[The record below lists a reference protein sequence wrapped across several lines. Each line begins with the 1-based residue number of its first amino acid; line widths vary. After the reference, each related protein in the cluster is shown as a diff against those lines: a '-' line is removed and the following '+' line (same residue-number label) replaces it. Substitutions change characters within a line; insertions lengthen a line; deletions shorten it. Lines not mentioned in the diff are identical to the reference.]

1 MEAGLE
7 RYGHIVVKIHERGQK
22 QLKKVWQNQIFMWK
36 LLFKTC
42 PGYMIYFLY
51 DGFRYQGII
60 FLEHVLG
67 IRYVLHCAEYHEPF
81 WKALLFIGVILI
93 INMIQIVPDGFFIHG
108 WSYQAKPKLYKALKE
123 KMYEKASQIDLSCY
137 DDPKYYND
145 FVLAVAEAESSID
158 RFLAMC
164 NMIVQG
170 LTIIFTT
177 GVFYLMTDAAG
188 ILFVLASFIL
198 RFLVAKVL
206 NKLNYDV
213 RMKVN
218 PLERKRNYVSRVFYL
233 NDYAKELRL
242 HPKVGD
248 ALEAEF
254 MEANDGIV
262 KEQKKVGFKRSLLG
276 FTRDYAVG
284 DFIMDGLYITY
295 LVFQAAVLHTIDY
308 SNAVV
313 LFNRTGSLRRGM
325 ANMADI
331 FPKAQ
336 ENSLYIDKI
345 RAFLDYDPKIKTD
358 EGELVPAGNAE
369 LKLDRVSFCY
379 NADMGN
385 TLNGISLKVRPGERI
400 AIVGYNGAGKTTLI
414 KLLMRLYDPTSG
426 SITYHGQDIRT
437 FRPGDYRH
445 RIGVVFQD
453 YQMYA
458 ASLEENVVM
467 AAPESGEDRAEY
479 TALKKDVHDE
489 KLNLMDPGENDNKC
503 GRKDKNR
510 ADSQDSS
517 TGEGSKYG
525 SIDCTTA
532 EETDGSVK
540 RQLVRNRVT
549 SALERAGFGDRLKT
563 LPQGLD
569 TQVTAEFDK
578 EGVNFSGGESQKIAI
593 SRAFYKD
600 ADILVMDEP
609 SSALD
614 PIAEYELNKAMES
627 AAQGKTVFYISH
639 RLSTTRDADRII
651 MLENGR
657 IAEEGTHE
665 SLLARNGKYAEMWRV
680 QAGRYEAS

>member
-1 MEAGLE
+1 M
-7 RYGHIVVKIHERGQK
+7 
-22 QLKKVWQNQIFMWK
+22 KKVWRNQLFLWN
-36 LLFKTC
+36 LCFKTC

-67 IRYVLHCAEYHEPF
+67 IRYVLHCAEYQEPF
-81 WKALLFIGVILI
+81 WKALLVIGVILI

-108 WSYQAKPKLYKALKE
+108 WSYRSKPKLYKALKE
-123 KMYEKASQIDLSCY
+123 KMYEKAAQIDLSCY

-158 RFLAMC
+158 RFLSMC
-164 NMIVQG
+164 NMIMQG

-177 GVFYLMTDAAG
+177 GVFYLLTDAAG
-188 ILFVLASFIL
+188 ILFVFASFIL
-198 RFLVAKVL
+198 RYFVSKIL

-213 RMKVN
+213 RLKLN
-218 PLERKRNYVSRVFYL
+218 PLMRKRNYVSRVFYL

-242 HPKVGD
+242 HPEVGD
-248 ALEAEF
+248 ALEKEF
-254 MEANDGIV
+254 QETNEEIV
-262 KEQKKVGFKRSLLG
+262 SEQRKVGFRRTMLN
-276 FTRDYAVG
+276 FTRDYVVG

-325 ANMADI
+325 QNMADI

-336 ENSLYIDKI
+336 ENSLYVDKI
-345 RAFLDYDPKIKTD
+345 RAFLEYEPKMKIL
-358 EGELVPAGNAE
+358 EGEAVPEGNSE
-369 LKLDRVSFCY
+369 LSLEHVSFRY
-379 NADMGN
+379 QEQMEE
-385 TLNGISLKVRPGERI
+385 TLKDITLKVKPGEKI

-414 KLLMRLYDPTSG
+414 KLLMRLYDPTG
-426 SITYHGQDIRT
+426 GRICYHGEDIKKYM
-437 FRPGDYRH
+437 PYDYRH

-453 YQMYA
+453 YQMYG
-458 ASLEENVVM
+458 ASLLENVVM
-467 AAPESGEDRAEY
+467 RSMEDPKAR
-479 TALKKDVHDE
+479 
-489 KLNLMDPGENDNKC
+489 
-503 GRKDKNR
+503 
-510 ADSQDSS
+510 
-517 TGEGSKYG
+517 
-525 SIDCTTA
+525 
-532 EETDGSVK
+532 SVDDIK
-540 RQLVRNRVT
+540 GQAV
-549 SALERAGFGDRLKT
+549 SALERAGFGERLKS
-563 LPQGLD
+563 LSKGLD

-600 ADILVMDEP
+600 ADILIMDEP

-627 AAQGKTVFYISH
+627 AAKGKTVFYISH

-651 MLENGR
+651 LLENGR

-665 SLLARNGKYAEMWRV
+665 SLLAMNGRYAQMWRV